1 MAALDFEDRENIK
14 DVPRT
19 TPALEQGDRGSNPLK
34 RRLLLRRFWKG
45 ASGFWLKRGGR
56 LSWMLPAAIFA
67 TVLLGLATS
76 YSINIWNRAIFDAL
90 ERRDA
95 GTVVFWSIVYFPL
108 LAAASAWSSRK
119 STHA

>member
-1 MAALDFEDRENIK
+1 M
-14 DVPRT
+14 
-19 TPALEQGDRGSNPLK
+19 
-34 RRLLLRRFWKG
+34 
-45 ASGFWLKRGGR
+45 
-56 LSWMLPAAIFA
+56 SWALPAAIFA

-108 LAAASAWSSRK
+108 LAASVCLVIGQVYARMTMQRRWRAWLNNHLLDRWLTEAVHLGYAADDVLRLVTERVRQFQWQAPTGKK
-119 STHA
+119 S